1 MAITDT
7 YKLLSDEELVAKYHS
22 GDEKAADYLIEKYK
36 NLVNNYTFDIVF
48 HATDN
53 LEELKNC
60 LEVIR
65 EYINQ
70 IKLNEDN
77 TIIQGRVLKYKKSLG
92 GKNE

>member
-1 MAITDT
+1 M
-7 YKLLSDEELVAKYHS
+7 
-22 GDEKAADYLIEKYK
+22 
-36 NLVNNYTFDIVF
+36 
-48 HATDN
+48 
-53 LEELKNC
+53 KNC